1 MERDRHTLLSR
12 ACVIKFP
19 FSQRNHF
26 GQGITVGKL
35 QTSTERQQRANRG
48 YKNGAVSVFWYE
60 SPRSFNY
67 FINERVPRVVIFIY
81 FFQLFLILIDI
92 LGSDSLSHSQSLS
105 LSLSLCSQ
113 PQNKTQIFH
122 SLLLPKRHSLFSYI
136 SPIFVASITVY
147 TGACDVLTVYVLSFV
162 YFRLV
167 IFLLHCNNLLCLLLL
182 WAQKKG
188 RLWLYQLLSSVDLV
202 LSWWWAV
209 KKIIALNKICK

>member
-67 FINERVPRVVIFIY
+67 FINERVPRVVIFTY
-81 FFQLFLILIDI
+81 FLFLQFFLILIDI

-105 LSLSLCSQ
+105 LCLSLSALNLKTKLRYFILYYF
-113 PQNKTQIFH
+113 QNG
-122 SLLLPKRHSLFSYI
+122 
-136 SPIFVASITVY
+136 TVY
-147 TGACDVLTVYVLSFV
+147 SLT
-162 YFRLV
+162 
-167 IFLLHCNNLLCLLLL
+167 FLQFL
-182 WAQKKG
+182 
-188 RLWLYQLLSSVDLV
+188 
-202 LSWWWAV
+202 
-209 KKIIALNKICK
+209 

>member
-35 QTSTERQQRANRG
+35 QTSTERQQRADRG

-67 FINERVPRVVIFIY
+67 FINERVPRVVIFTFF
-81 FFQLFLILIDI
+81 FFQFFLILIDI

-105 LSLSLCSQ
+105 LCLSLSALNLKTKLRYFILYYF
-113 PQNKTQIFH
+113 QNG
-122 SLLLPKRHSLFSYI
+122 
-136 SPIFVASITVY
+136 TVY
-147 TGACDVLTVYVLSFV
+147 SLT
-162 YFRLV
+162 
-167 IFLLHCNNLLCLLLL
+167 FLQFL
-182 WAQKKG
+182 
-188 RLWLYQLLSSVDLV
+188 
-202 LSWWWAV
+202 
-209 KKIIALNKICK
+209 

>member
-67 FINERVPRVVIFIY
+67 FINERVPRVVIFTFFFFSIFSY
-81 FFQLFLILIDI
+81 FNRHPRFWF
-92 LGSDSLSHSQSLS
+92 SQSLTVS
-105 LSLSLCSQ
+105 LSLLSTSKQNSDISFFITSKTAQFILLHFSNFCSFHYSLHRCMWCLNSLC
-113 PQNKTQIFH
+113 
-122 SLLLPKRHSLFSYI
+122 
-136 SPIFVASITVY
+136 FVI
-147 TGACDVLTVYVLSFV
+147 CVLSSGNF
-162 YFRLV
+162 F
-167 IFLLHCNNLLCLLLL
+167 
-182 WAQKKG
+182 A
-188 RLWLYQLLSSVDLV
+188 
-202 LSWWWAV
+202 
-209 KKIIALNKICK
+209 ALQ